1 MKQIFFEGNSIC
13 LNKAEEEYHIALPAV
28 ADFSGQ
34 EGIRLYVELLGEG
47 VAELEV
53 VLLPLSIA
61 RPEFF
66 PAITGNIFVAGMG
79 GHTVELP
86 FEQFDFPQM
95 VRAFLNYVDGVLI
108 RLKQGVSV
116 QLKRAEADIMGDFFV
131 RTVCNGKAGNN
142 GEWVEYPIFIENLA
156 ARQRFV
162 NIRQCRYGKE
172 CLPVKYEPYLLLEA
186 GECKECVVRILITED
201 LPAGGLEKSNFLFVP
216 DGEAKKART
225 LCFSTVK
232 RREHPYLLL
241 SEEQWKA
248 RGEAILSDKNLSAAF
263 EKNYLQKAREWE
275 VPPPSTKKDFVYPS
289 YVQNELF
296 ASVVSLKI
304 TGEEIYRK
312 KAMDFFSGLLDRE
325 RGYLSTEKSYFEF
338 IESKKEYARGD
349 FKVHRAQNAGWVQ
362 EAEFFNRVAV
372 CYDLLHP
379 FFTSEEHKKI
389 EACLHGYM
397 DFASWRLT
405 DGDGNNFQIAE
416 SAAGLLCAMVLQ
428 DQNMVER
435 FLYGY
440 NGVVDLISAVF
451 LDDGMYFEEA
461 SGYVRLAGELF
472 FDIAN
477 AAENF
482 GISIKEIRV
491 PASFDR
497 KILHAPWAMRECWAE
512 DQKPFLGMSF
522 SRFEKFTSATRGLK
536 EFFDCTAKLLT
547 EDGILFSINDSNEQ
561 DFTKLYQK
569 AYYLYGDEKYRKIA
583 EKAGE
588 PELLFVREEGS
599 KEKYKDKFLERKI
612 GEQTDREEES
622 LLLPGAGFGILRCGD
637 CQTVL
642 KFGVHGGYHGHF
654 DRLSLASFFSGGKTF
669 HNNEYAWYGYG
680 SFLFKMWV
688 QTSMAHNMVVVDGRM
703 QKPSPCKCTY
713 YKAKGEVFL
722 ENCTKDN
729 DNAMVSDGIGK
740 EDNLAGEK
748 RQQGSG
754 EDTFCAV
761 CAETITEWMDPPYG
775 GQTPYPLSF
784 PKEKCEKEGRYILMP
799 EKLRGQGEIGEFS
812 EPIFQRRLLVLFHGY
827 CIVWD
832 YLCGKQDHRY
842 DCLYH
847 PMGRFDN
854 EEEIVFHRRERLF
867 SDPFGAG
874 QFITNC
880 HTAWTDGATCLRF
893 HDASSRVNP
902 NDIMDFTPESAVWR
916 AWPDSGEVTVARY
929 PQRSDHFTAEE
940 LAEKANFLQE
950 PLKKTVSFTAWGRE
964 AEFITL
970 LEAGEKT
977 GKIKEIRCED
987 FSTLIITEDT
997 GNKWKIVADG
1007 INDFSP
1013 SQEENRGKKIAK
1025 KREISVKI
1033 FK

>member
-1 MKQIFFEGNSIC
+1 MKQVFFEGNSIC
-13 LNKAEEEYHIALPAV
+13 LDKAGEEYRIAFPAV
-28 ADFSGQ
+28 ADLSGQ
-34 EGIRLYVELLGEG
+34 EGIRLYVELLSEG
-47 VAELEV
+47 TAELEV
-53 VLLPLSIA
+53 VLIPLSVA

-66 PAITGNIFVAGMG
+66 PAITGNIFVAGIG
-79 GHTVELP
+79 GHTLELP

-95 VRAFLNYVDGVLI
+95 VRAFLNYVDGVLV
-108 RLKQGVSV
+108 RLKQGVPV
-116 QLKRAEADIMGDFFV
+116 QLKRVEADIMGDFFV
-131 RTVCNGKAGNN
+131 RAAYSAGA
-142 GEWVEYPIFIENLA
+142 GDGEEWVEYPVFVENRA
-156 ARQRFV
+156 ARKRFV

-172 CLPVKYEPYLLLEA
+172 CLVVKYEPYLLLEA
-186 GECKECVVRILITED
+186 GECKEYVVRILIAED
-201 LPAGGLEKSNFLFVP
+201 LPAGGLEKSHFLFVP

-225 LCFSTVK
+225 LVFSTVR

-241 SEEQWKA
+241 NRKQWKA
-248 RGEAILSDKNLSAAF
+248 RREAILSDKILFAAF
-263 EKNYLQKAREWE
+263 EEKYLQRAKEWE
-275 VPPPSTKKDFVYPS
+275 VPLPSKEKDFVYPS

-296 ASVVSLKI
+296 AAVVSLEI
-304 TGEEIYRK
+304 TGKEIYRK
-312 KAMDFFSGLLDRE
+312 KSMDFFSGLLDE
-325 RGYLSTEKSYFEF
+325 EKGYLSTEKSYFEF
-338 IESKKEYARGD
+338 IESKKEYEKGD
-349 FKVHRAQNAGWVQ
+349 FKVRRAQNAGWVQ
-362 EAEFFNRVAV
+362 EAEFFNRIAI
-372 CYDLLHP
+372 CYDLLYP
-379 FFTSEEHKKI
+379 FFTFKEHKKM
-389 EACLHGYM
+389 EFCLRNYM

-440 NGVVDLISAVF
+440 NGVFDLISSVF

-482 GISIKEIRV
+482 GISIKEIKV

-561 DFTKLYQK
+561 DFTELYQK
-569 AYYLYGDEKYRKIA
+569 AYYLYGGEKYRKIA
-583 EKAGE
+583 KKAKN
-588 PELLFVREEGS
+588 PELLFVREEKS
-599 KEKYKDKFLERKI
+599 KKKYKDKFLDRKI
-612 GEQTDREEES
+612 EAQKDREKES

-637 CQTVL
+637 CQVVL

-669 HNNEYAWYGYG
+669 HNNEYAWYGYT

-703 QKPSPCKCTY
+703 QKPSSCRCTY
-713 YKAKGEVFL
+713 YEPKGEAFL
-722 ENCTKDN
+722 ENCT
-729 DNAMVSDGIGK
+729 

-748 RQQGSG
+748 GQQDGG
-754 EDTFCAV
+754 KDTFCAV

-799 EKLRGQGEIGEFS
+799 KEPRGQGEIGEFS
-812 EPIFQRRLLVLFHGY
+812 EPVFQRRLLVLFHGY

-832 YLCGKQDHRY
+832 YLAGNQNHRY

-854 EEEIVFHRRERLF
+854 EDGLIFSLRERLF

-880 HTAWTDGATCLRF
+880 HTAWTKGAVCLRF

-916 AWPDSGEVTVARY
+916 AWPKIGEVTIARY

-940 LAEKANFLQE
+940 IAENSNFLQE
-950 PLKKTVSFTAWGRE
+950 PLKKTVSFTVCGRE

-970 LEAGEKT
+970 LESGEKT
-977 GKIKEIRCED
+977 GKVKEICCED
-987 FSTLIITEDT
+987 FSTLIISENN
-997 GNKWKIVADG
+997 GNKWKIVANG
-1007 INDFSP
+1007 MNDFHA
-1013 SQEENRGKKIAK
+1013 SQGENTGEKIKEHA
-1025 KREISVKI
+1025 ISIKI